1 MIRLNMRFYEGKD
14 DDIIAWLESQ
24 PDQHGAQSIAVKQA
38 LKQFV
43 SGQSVQD
50 GRPEQP
56 VQIDLGEIRRVVEA
70 ALDERL
76 DGLEVAAAGDNHPH
90 NEETEMLL
98 DDLGAALTLEE

>member
-1 MIRLNMRFYEGKD
+1 MIQLTLRLYDGKD
-14 DDIIAWLESQ
+14 DDLIAWLESQ
-24 PDQHGAQSIAVKQA
+24 PNQHGAQSIAIKQA
-38 LKQFV
+38 LREVV
-43 SGQSVQD
+43 SGQPVQD

-76 DGLEVAAAGDNHPH
+76 DGLEVAAAVDNHPH